1 MSQFAIS
8 AKARAQIFI
17 FDAIYDISSDMS
29 SWKFTSD
36 SEHPLLT
43 DRNRL
48 DRILDV
54 MYVKI
59 QKTLFPRH
67 PRQPRP
73 RVEASQTNG
82 TGSVERILKGTGV
95 SADDVLSEAFLAL
108 LEFPSERLKG
118 TWEGLAGTIA
128 HHKAVDAL
136 RASQKGIG
144 GTDDQPE
151 LRLVSGDV
159 RSVGPDGEMGPPLFE
174 LLPNNSDDMEAEYF
188 VMEDALK
195 LRDLA
200 REILDGR
207 AQEIFFAIHFC
218 GYKRKEVADQF
229 DLTSQRIGQIYS
241 ASLRSLEDHPDYPF
255 KPTVQVGQVETRR
268 NL

>member
-29 SWKFTSD
+29 SRKYTSD
-36 SEHPLLT
+36 SEHPLLA
-43 DRNRL
+43 DRIRL

-54 MYVKI
+54 MYIQI
-59 QKTLFPRH
+59 QKTLFPGYSG
-67 PRQPRP
+67 QPRP
-73 RVEASQTNG
+73 RVEVSQANG
-82 TGSVERILKGTGV
+82 TGSVERILAGTGV
-95 SADDVLSEAFLAL
+95 SADDILSEASLEL
-108 LEFPSERLKG
+108 LEYPPERLEG
-118 TWEGLAGTIA
+118 TWEGLAVTIA
-128 HHKAVDAL
+128 RNKAVDAF
-136 RASQKGIG
+136 RASQKGLRA
-144 GTDDQPE
+144 TKHRSE
-151 LRLVSGDV
+151 LRLMSGDV
-159 RSVGPDGEMGPPLFE
+159 EREGPDGEMEPSIFE
-174 LLPNNSDDMEAEYF
+174 LLPSNWGDPEAEYF

-218 GYKRKEVADQF
+218 GYKRKEIADQF

-241 ASLRSLEDHPDYPF
+241 AALRSLEEHPDYPF
-255 KPTVQVGQVETRR
+255 KPTVQAGQMETRR